1 MEHLN
6 SSRCWAE
13 VLLGAGLKWV
23 IFDRVQR
30 GLSTGSFRFAPTGST
45 PPRPRRSDRRML
57 RYRRIRAAQL
67 PGSDHVLLGA
77 LVNDL
82 RRAANR
88 C

>member
-45 PPRPRRSDRRML
+45 LPR
-57 RYRRIRAAQL
+57 AQ
-67 PGSDHVLLGA
+67 A
-77 LVNDL
+77 K
-82 RRAANR
+82 
-88 C
+88 